1 MALAQA
7 VGRTLRGFQPP
18 FKIYIIIMVNYLY
31 LFYVS
36 SKKKKNSVVAEKGIV
51 ILRNPHKE
59 TVQSLDRQLKL
70 EETNK
75 VRIQPKPDSKQE
87 AQY

>member
-1 MALAQA
+1 
-7 VGRTLRGFQPP
+7 
-18 FKIYIIIMVNYLY
+18 MVNYLY
-31 LFYVS
+31 LSYVS
-36 SKKKKNSVVAEKGIV
+36 SQKKNSFVAEKGIV

-75 VRIQPKPDSKQE
+75 FRRQSKPDSKQE

>member
-1 MALAQA
+1 ML
-7 VGRTLRGFQPP
+7 VR
-18 FKIYIIIMVNYLY
+18 
-31 LFYVS
+31 
-36 SKKKKNSVVAEKGIV
+36 KKKKNSVVAEKGIV

-75 VRIQPKPDSKQE
+75 VRMQPKPDSKQE